1 MYILLIICEM
11 ITKTINIFCQ
21 KCYLHFTR
29 TAIFLGFSIFF
40 YNILFC
46 NIRNCN
52 YLLQL
57 TVYSIICLF
66 LYKLLLLKVN
76 QSFRFYAVICYIT
89 NTNNLIICIFHYNI
103 ALCIRKFYIYNSAIL
118 N

>member
-1 MYILLIICEM
+1 MNIFLITCEM
-11 ITKTINIFCQ
+11 ITKTVDIFCE
-21 KCYLHFTR
+21 KRYLYLTR
-29 TAIFLGFSIFF
+29 TTILLRFSIFF
-40 YNILFC
+40 YNSLFR
-46 NIRNCN
+46 NIRNCQ

-57 TVYSIICLF
+57 TMYSIICFF